1 MRRVLRSLFALALVA
16 GLMTVSFS
24 SGASGS
30 TRQTPR
36 WVKHVRNYPGGFSGT
51 VRMSIRKSVIQA
63 ISRDHKIVRGGVRAA
78 AGVNVQINDDTDPKL
93 PQNETQVAYSE
104 DDPLTAVAMS
114 NDYVD
119 GGLYIGTTHDG
130 GNTWKSQRLVPRVA
144 QTGDF
149 CSGGDPAVVYSARD
163 HTFYASQLCFMRAH
177 AESAIQL
184 IESRDGGDTWTGA
197 RYGSTVITNVASD
210 GSADDS
216 VFYDKEQLAVDNHPT
231 SPNYGRLY
239 MTYVKFVLDSTGF
252 STTCP
257 VQLSYTDDVDPDDNG
272 DLRDTAWSNTAI
284 MPDRDG
290 DDPDGVNTSS
300 NQGAQPA
307 VDDQG
312 GLGISFFQE
321 DCNTSYDRKI
331 LFKHVDAAGTVGP
344 LVKINRKGDWKDNPN
359 KSDILAP
366 KNARLPASTS
376 APLVWNDT
384 TGTFEF
390 ITQNNINRNGNK
402 TGTPTGADISYT
414 ESHDYGN
421 TWEHMKFVAVD
432 GLGNPAP
439 KDQFFPWMDVDE
451 LGDTHA
457 IWFDN
462 RNDPGNLL
470 IETFHQTTSDTAVW
484 GPNDNI
490 STAAWDP
497 NQAFFAS
504 GSFIGDYN
512 GLAAGVS
519 AAVLEYPVWTD
530 GRNSPGAPYGDA
542 DIYTVPNNVP

>member
-1 MRRVLRSLFALALVA
+1 MRRALRSLFALALVA

-63 ISRDHKIVRGGVRAA
+63 TSRDNKIVRRGVRAA
-78 AGVNVQINDDTDPKL
+78 VGANVQINDDTDPKL

-130 GNTWKSQRLVPRVA
+130 GNTWKSQRLAPRVA

-149 CSGGDPAVVYSARD
+149 CSGGDPSVVYSARD
-163 HTFYASQLCFMRAH
+163 HVFYASQLCFMRVH
-177 AESAIQL
+177 PESAIQV

-197 RYGSTVITNVASD
+197 RYGSTVITNVNADTSV
-210 GSADDS
+210 DDS

-257 VQLSYTDDVDPDDNG
+257 VQLSFTDDVDPDDNG
-272 DLRDTAWSNTAI
+272 DLRDAVWSNTAI
-284 MPDRDG
+284 MPDRL

-344 LVKINRKGDWKDNPN
+344 LVKINRSGDWKDNPN
-359 KSDILAP
+359 RSDLLAP
-366 KNARLPASTS
+366 KAARLPASTS

-390 ITQNNINRNGNK
+390 ITQNNINRNGKK

-414 ESHDYGN
+414 ESHDYGA

-439 KDQFFPWMDVDE
+439 KDQFFPWMAVDE

-462 RNDPGNLL
+462 RNDAGNLL
-470 IETFHQTTSDTAVW
+470 IETFHQTTSDTAIW

-497 NQAFFAS
+497 NQAFFSS
-504 GSFIGDYN
+504 GAFIGDYN
-512 GLAAGVS
+512 GLAAGVNS
-519 AAVLEYPVWTD
+519 AALEYPVWTD
-530 GRNSPGAPYGDA
+530 GRNSPGSPYGDA
-542 DIYTVPNNVP
+542 DIFTVPNSVP